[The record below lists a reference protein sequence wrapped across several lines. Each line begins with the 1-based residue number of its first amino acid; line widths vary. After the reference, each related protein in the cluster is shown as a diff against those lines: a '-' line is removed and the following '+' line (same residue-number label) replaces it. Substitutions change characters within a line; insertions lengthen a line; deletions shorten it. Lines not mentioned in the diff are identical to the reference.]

1 MHMAEKVT
9 KSIEAFFDSTIN
21 DRERACFE
29 AGIKVGALFHS
40 ILGLPVQNDGD
51 VVNKIQEG
59 IVASFKAQPFVKDLK
74 LRINVDNGKKFKK
87 RNEFDYTIIK
97 DFMIELDLHLQY
109 KRVQLD
115 AEIRWMPELEYPLMY
130 IKKIA

>member
-1 MHMAEKVT
+1 MAEKVT

-29 AGIKVGALFHS
+29 AGIKLGAIFHS

-59 IVASFKAQPFVKDLK
+59 IVASFKVQPYVTDLK
-74 LRINVDNGKKFKK
+74 LRINVDSGKKFKK
-87 RNEFDYTIIK
+87 SHEFDYTIIK
-97 DFMIELDLHLQY
+97 DFMIELDLHLRY
-109 KRVQLD
+109 KRVQLA
-115 AEIRWMPELEYPLMY
+115 AEIRWMPDLEYPLMY
-130 IKKIA
+130 INKIT